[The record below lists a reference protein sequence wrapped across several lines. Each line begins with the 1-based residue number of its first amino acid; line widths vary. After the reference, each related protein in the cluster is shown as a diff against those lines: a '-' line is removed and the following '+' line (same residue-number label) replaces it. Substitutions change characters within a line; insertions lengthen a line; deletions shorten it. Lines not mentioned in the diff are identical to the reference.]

1 MSWEARDWAFEQWS
15 KLDCSPGA
23 KQVLFALGDFSR
35 DHGDGRY
42 VCWPSRETIAKRIGL
57 SQRGVDKALSQLVEE
72 RMLERTPRHRP
83 NGQRDT
89 DLFHLQIPNAWLAV
103 WRSRNRMGLE
113 QSASE
118 PTKDVD
124 ISLTTELSPY
134 GPKGLGEL
142 SSPPL
147 NGKPTCWRCE
157 AFLAKDHEGVAL
169 CSPCERE
176 LDNLAEAVA
185 A

>member
-1 MSWEARDWAFEQWS
+1 
-15 KLDCSPGA
+15 
-23 KQVLFALGDFSR
+23 
-35 DHGDGRY
+35 
-42 VCWPSRETIAKRIGL
+42 
-57 SQRGVDKALSQLVEE
+57 
-72 RMLERTPRHRP
+72 
-83 NGQRDT
+83 
-89 DLFHLQIPNAWLAV
+89 
-103 WRSRNRMGLE
+103 MGLE